1 MIVEGAFATLG
12 TQENV
17 HGIKFRLGKGIPRMG
32 WIANKLKL
40 SCLNCGRE
48 YPWSFT
54 LQCEPCNG
62 ALVDVDY
69 NLDNVTIR
77 SEGCHMERFFD
88 LLPLLDRQSILDGQE
103 GNTPCVHAR
112 ELGKWLKLPKVYLKD
127 ETKNPT
133 GTTKDR
139 QGGLPVAVFRE
150 LGIHE
155 FITSSTGNS
164 STAIARIVARFPD
177 MRMHLFV
184 GDEFL
189 SRVNV
194 VGAENLIVYWLK
206 NGTFVDAH
214 KAAAWFAKQSGITSA
229 RGIFFFGQREGLK
242 TAFFEAVDQ
251 VPEPI
256 DVYIQGVSSAL
267 GVYSTYKGATQYL
280 GLGKIPKMPRLVCVQ
295 EETCN
300 PMVRAWEDNAETIR
314 PEHIIRYPRGLSKST
329 LRGDPT
335 MSYPY
340 IRRVVKAT
348 NGTMVTA
355 TQAEMREA
363 RKLLYELEGIDAC
376 YTSVMT
382 IVAARKLAAQ
392 GWLSPDDVVLLNIT
406 GSDREGAPYPQ
417 PNFVVEKEGD
427 GWRIEPFRDEVARGC
442 LDRVYEVIR
451 QTLRIPPEMKLDT
464 EIRLLG
470 GDLALDSV
478 AQLELT
484 LAIEKEFG
492 CEVPPEDINAEN
504 FLTIGHLADYLRK
517 RLCDALPA

>member
-1 MIVEGAFATLG
+1 M
-12 TQENV
+12 N
-17 HGIKFRLGKGIPRMG
+17 
-32 WIANKLKL
+32 WIQNKLRL

-54 LQCEPCNG
+54 LQCEPCKG

-69 NLDNVTIR
+69 NLANVHIKVDA
-77 SEGCHMERFFD
+77 CLMEKYFD
-88 LLPLLDRQSILDGQE
+88 LLPLLDRNSIIDGQE
-103 GNTPCVHAR
+103 GNTPCIHAR
-112 ELGKWLKLPKVYLKD
+112 ELGKALGLNKLYLKD

-139 QGGLPVAVFRE
+139 QGALPVAVFRE
-150 LGIHE
+150 LGVYE

-189 SRVNV
+189 NRVNV
-194 VGAENLIVYWLK
+194 VGAPNLVVYWLK

-242 TAFFEAVDQ
+242 TAFFEAVEQ
-251 VPEPI
+251 IPEPI

-267 GVYSTYKGATQYL
+267 GVYSTYKGALQFH
-280 GLGKIPKMPRLVCVQ
+280 GLGKIPRLPRLVCVQ

-300 PMVRAWEDNAETIR
+300 PMVRAWEDDAESIR

-340 IRRVVKAT
+340 IRKVVKAT
-348 NGTMVTA
+348 GGTMVTA

-363 RKLLYELEGIDAC
+363 RKMLLELEGIDAC
-376 YTSVMT
+376 YTSAMT
-382 IVAARKLAAQ
+382 VVAAKRLRER
-392 GWLSPDDVVLLNIT
+392 GWLDADTVVMLNIT
-406 GSDREGAPYPQ
+406 GSDRENAPYPK
-417 PNFVVEKEGD
+417 PDYVVERDGD
-427 GWRIEPFRDEVARGC
+427 GWHIEPFTDEVARGC
-442 LDRVYEVIR
+442 LDRVYEVVR

-464 EIRLLG
+464 EVKLLG
-470 GDLALDSV
+470 ADLALDSV
-478 AQLELT
+478 AQLELA

-492 CEVPPEDINAEN
+492 CEVPPEDINRDN
-504 FLTIGHLADYLRK
+504 FLTIGHLADYLRQ
-517 RLCDALPA
+517 RLCNEVSR